1 MNKKFKRHLSA
12 LLAFVML
19 FTTAFMNSSLSVYA
33 DSADEI
39 TTDSAIVVENDAEEV
54 EDAEV
59 EEAGEAV
66 ELMALSV
73 PEGYT
78 VVSGA
83 SVTVPVYKEKYF
95 FNLGDGSIV
104 PTNTDGKSDVN
115 AGIFRLKVGTSNA
128 WGYNGES
135 HGMMLKGGNTIEID
149 VAGSAILSVG
159 ACQYSNEGTVEV
171 VATNGGSVVCEKPGA
186 KTATCYHQ
194 DGATIDFTYEGDE
207 ATTLTIS
214 YTGSGTLYIP
224 CIYVTPI
231 VPPELIGNG
240 KIDVWDF
247 GAEQLD
253 TATYNNMI
261 TASNI
266 NAQYPEGSAGTG
278 YTIPAEGFNFN
289 DEVIFETAGKTNHRL
304 RSTNTELIR
313 YDDKSL
319 SDALGNAY
327 KGYIYSNAGSTP
339 AVTIGVKL
347 YKNDILTAMVGSNG
361 GTSNIAV
368 ADANGTVLDEFTYTL
383 GGGKVDTM
391 KFAAPA
397 DGMYYL
403 YSKDEK
409 LVVARLYRAHTQ
421 PVIVSG
427 AVSGDSLPSGDWAVR
442 FTNKSTG
449 EVTLGKVVNN
459 QYSCYLYE
467 EFDYNVTLEN
477 ANGFIVGKDDPTMSL
492 AKGAGNTTFDV
503 PIAAIE
509 LTSFSGEIKGI
520 PAGLLKED
528 ALTFTADKIYIPEI
542 TISGSAFNLNVEA
555 GVEYTISVDS
565 SVDDYTLVTKKISSS
580 SADKNIVFEKKP
592 TYKVTI
598 NPVGAT
604 AADLANAT
612 FTFTK
617 ITVGGPNIDAETNA
631 NGNMAYPD
639 GNYVYT
645 FEGPDNIELRD
656 GQYQVKVTGAGACLQ
671 KITSDVKINGDAVTK
686 EVSFT
691 SEPVTEWNFKNA
703 EFWANG
709 AEGVYNTLDASG
721 LATFKS
727 HSVGASIKNGQLL
740 VPVSG
745 PSTIILHAC
754 YDYQFAFEDEEEVN
768 VKTGSTGIEDEFTYT
783 YTGGAGYV
791 TINVGASKTSYFN
804 DLKVVPVS
812 SNPYEA
818 VITVGTDKD
827 YKTIQAAVKAAESM
841 NRPEGEKGRVT
852 IKVDPGNYEEIVI
865 ISGDYISIENAAAD
879 SAELALTNK
888 GVDIGANEVRIT
900 SYYAEGCAYYSMGSD
915 YCYSE
920 EVLAA
925 NKENGYFTTKNA
937 GGTAANYWNSTVVV
951 KGSDFHAKGIIFENS
966 FNQYVS
972 EKEANDVVVATNG
985 NFKNLAAVQ
994 KTDKNLTKGRTELSK
1009 DAFSTEVQKRP
1020 YVERASALAVCG
1032 DRGVYEKCRVVGRQ
1046 DSLYNRDNNRAVFKD
1061 CILMGAVDYIFGGAI
1076 LTFDNCELV
1085 ANTSDLY
1092 ASDQCYI
1099 TAAQQS
1105 AGRGYLF
1112 YNCSV
1117 RAPEP
1122 NVETANTTKNIAQVM
1137 FGRPWKGTTSETIF
1151 FNTKLDEHTTTDTS
1165 IIATAAWST
1174 SLGGAAKCYEYGTIE
1189 KANVEN
1195 SNGRA
1200 KWAPVL
1206 KTPVLPDGTPILRYE
1221 WTKGNDGWNP
1231 FNETPTKLSAAEI
1244 ASIKVGDTDNDG
1256 IYTAADAAIALRIA
1270 KNSDMATVWGIDTLV
1285 QVATKVVKDGQGI
1298 TANDASQILAKAR
1311 NLDFVFD
1318 VENVYSSLNA

>member
-54 EDAEV
+54 ENAEA
-59 EEAGEAV
+59 EEAV
-66 ELMALSV
+66 NLMALNV

-83 SVTVPVYKEKYF
+83 SVTAPVYKEKYF
-95 FNLGDGSIV
+95 FNLADGSIV
-104 PTNTDGKSDVN
+104 PTNTDGKSDID
-115 AGIFRLKVGTSNA
+115 AGIFRLKVGNKNA
-128 WGYNGES
+128 YGYNGEA
-135 HGMMLKGGNTIEID
+135 HGMMLKGGNTIEVD
-149 VAGSAILSVG
+149 VAGSAMLSIG
-159 ACQYSNEGTVEV
+159 GCQYSNEGTVEV
-171 VATNGGSVVCEKPGA
+171 VATNGGSVVCEKPAA
-186 KTATCYHQ
+186 KTAACYHQ
-194 DGATIDFTYEGDE
+194 DGTTIDFTYEGDE
-207 ATTLTIS
+207 ATTLTVS

-231 VPPELIGNG
+231 LPPELVGNG
-240 KIDVWDF
+240 KTDVWDF

-261 TASNI
+261 TVADI
-266 NAQYPEGSAGTG
+266 NAQYSEGSAGTG
-278 YTIPAEGFNFN
+278 YAIPGDGFNFN
-289 DEVIFETAGKTNHRL
+289 NEVVFETAGKLNHRL
-304 RSTNTELIR
+304 RSTNKELIR
-313 YDDKSL
+313 YDEKSL
-319 SDALGNAY
+319 SDVSGNVY
-327 KGYIYSNAGSTP
+327 SGYIYSNAGSTP
-339 AVTIGVKL
+339 AVRVGVKL

-368 ADANGTVLDEFTYTL
+368 EDESGNVLNEFTYTL
-383 GGGKVDTM
+383 AGGKVDTM
-391 KFAAPA
+391 TFAAPA

-409 LVVARLYRAHTQ
+409 LVVARLYREHTQ

-427 AVSGDSLPSGDWAVR
+427 TVSGESLPSGEWAVK

-449 EVTLGKVVNN
+449 EATLGNVVGN

-467 EFDYNVTLEN
+467 QFDYAVTLEN
-477 ANGFIVGKDDPTMSL
+477 ANGFIVGKDDPTFSL
-492 AKGAGNTTFDV
+492 AKNAGNTTFDV
-503 PIAAIE
+503 PISAIS
-509 LTSFSGEIKGI
+509 LTSFEGEIKGI
-520 PAGLLKED
+520 PAGLLKAD

-542 TISGSAFNLNVEA
+542 TISGSAFTLNVEE
-555 GVEYTISVDS
+555 GVEYAVSVDS
-565 SVDDYTLVTKKISSS
+565 SVDDYTLITKTIGSS

-592 TYKVTI
+592 THKVTI

-604 AADLANAT
+604 AADIANAT

-617 ITVGGPNIDAETNA
+617 ITVGGPDIDAETNA

-656 GQYQVKVTGAGACLQ
+656 GQYQVKVVGAGACLQ
-671 KITSDVKINGDAVTK
+671 KVTSDVKINGADVTK
-686 EVSFT
+686 EVAFS

-709 AEGVYNTLDASG
+709 NGGVYNTLDASG

-745 PSTIILHAC
+745 PATIILHAC
-754 YDYQFAFEDEEEVN
+754 YDYQFAFEGEEEVN
-768 VKTGSTGIEDEFTYT
+768 VKTGSTGTEDEFTYN

-791 TINVGASKTSYFN
+791 TINVGADKTSYFN

-812 SNPYEA
+812 SNPYKAE
-818 VITVGTDKD
+818 ITVGADKE

-841 NRPEGEKGRVT
+841 NRPDGESGRVT

-865 ISGDYISIENAAAD
+865 VSGNYISIENVAAD
-879 SAELALTNK
+879 SAELALANK
-888 GVDIGANEVRIT
+888 GIDIGANEVRIT

-915 YCYSE
+915 YCYNE
-920 EVLAA
+920 DVLNA
-925 NKENGYFTTKNA
+925 NKENGYFTTKNP
-937 GGTAANYWNSTVVV
+937 GGSSGNYWNSTVVV

-994 KTDKNLTKGRTELSK
+994 KSDKSLTQGRTELSK
-1009 DAFSTEVQKRP
+1009 QAFNTDVQKRP

-1092 ASDQCYI
+1092 SKMDQCYI

-1105 AGRGYLF
+1105 SGRGYLF

-1122 NVETANTTKNIAQVM
+1122 NVETANTTKNISTAM
-1137 FGRPWKGTTSETIF
+1137 FGRPWKGTTSETVF
-1151 FNTKLDEHTTTDTS
+1151 FNTTIEEASTTGTS
-1165 IIATAAWST
+1165 LVAGVAWST

-1195 SNGRA
+1195 SKSRA
-1200 KWAPVL
+1200 NWAPVL

-1231 FNETPTKLSAAEI
+1231 FNETPTKLSAEEI

-1256 IYTAADAAIALRIA
+1256 LYTAADAAIALRIA
-1270 KNSDMATVWGIDTLV
+1270 KNSDMATVWGMDTLV
-1285 QVATKVVKDGQGI
+1285 QIATKVVKDGQGI
-1298 TANDASQILAKAR
+1298 TATDASQILAKAR

-1318 VENVYSSLNA
+1318 VENVYSSLDA